1 MPFVICSTD
10 DALAFKVAVAN
21 RTSATCDGARS
32 KGRGSAKDRDSI
44 FWGFERLRRATGSLT
59 NSPTLSRIATIGF
72 ILAARYLAVQFLDQ
86 RELFA
91 LPFCLV
97 TKGWSPLMSTIGL
110 VDPELRDALAQ
121 QLPPLSAESLTQ
133 RRANA
138 LELAETVPKPN
149 LPDIATEEI
158 HVESAFGAKPIRVL
172 TYRPVTSN
180 DSLPAI
186 VHIHGGGFVMGAP
199 EMKDVENRLFASE
212 LRCAIYSVDHCLAPE
227 SPHPA
232 PLEDIYSVFTWLH
245 ANAGQLGLDP
255 ARIGIKGESGGGGFA
270 AAAALYARDRQGPKF
285 AFQHL
290 IYPMIDDRTA
300 VRKDLHPYVG
310 EFVWTQANNYFG
322 WRSLLDVEPGAAD
335 VSPYAAAAR
344 APDVSGLPPT
354 YISVG
359 GLDLFLEENIIYAD
373 RLSRAG
379 VPVELHIYPRA
390 YHGFYRATNAR
401 VTKQAEHD
409 NREALRRFLH
419 G

>member
-1 MPFVICSTD
+1 
-10 DALAFKVAVAN
+10 
-21 RTSATCDGARS
+21 
-32 KGRGSAKDRDSI
+32 
-44 FWGFERLRRATGSLT
+44 
-59 NSPTLSRIATIGF
+59 
-72 ILAARYLAVQFLDQ
+72 
-86 RELFA
+86 
-91 LPFCLV
+91 
-97 TKGWSPLMSTIGL
+97 MSTIEL

-121 QLPPLSAESLTQ
+121 PLLPLTAETLMR
-133 RRANA
+133 RRASA
-138 LELAETVPKPN
+138 LELMAVVPIPN
-149 LPDIATEEI
+149 LPDIVTGEI

-172 TYRPVTSN
+172 TYRPVTS
-180 DSLPAI
+180 DAPLPAI

-212 LRCAIYSVDHCLAPE
+212 LRCAIYSVDHRLAPE

-232 PLEDIYSVFTWLH
+232 PVEDIYSVFVWLH

-270 AAAALYARDRQGPKF
+270 AASALYARDRQGPKF

-300 VRKDLHPYVG
+300 VRKNLHPYVG
-310 EFVWTQANNYFG
+310 EFVWTQENNYFG
-322 WRSLLDVEPGAAD
+322 WRSLLGLEPGSAN

-344 APDVSGLPPT
+344 AADVSGLPPT

-359 GLDLFLEENIIYAD
+359 GLDLFLEENMIYAD

-379 VPVELHIYPRA
+379 VPVEFHIYPRA
-390 YHGFYRATNAR
+390 YHGFYRVPNAC

-409 NREALRRFLH
+409 TREALRRFLH